1 MKHWRKPLIT
11 GAVLSVPL
19 LLAACSGE
27 SAAPG
32 ESPAASAVDTPA
44 PTVSGSLGTPAVSVS
59 PSPSAGTRPAVR
71 SIEVMT
77 SEGYQKK
84 EAKLQQGPGYS
95 FYMFDGF
102 TYDAAKRR
110 LSLAAAPDYY
120 AVIEMLS
127 ADFSVDALRKQ
138 GQEELGKFGETR
150 EYTGELVEHP
160 LRFTE
165 LYLQVSA
172 MEGVWDYMV
181 WKSENGNPFLFRLH
195 NPEREGAARFAQ
207 PVQVMLS
214 TVEAGGKP

>member
-1 MKHWRKPLIT
+1 MKHWRT
-11 GAVLSVPL
+11 SFMQGAALSISF

-32 ESPAASAVDTPA
+32 QSPAGTAADTPA
-44 PTVSGSLGTPAVSVS
+44 PTVSGSLGTPAVSMS
-59 PSPSAGTRPAVR
+59 PSSTAGARPAAR

-102 TYDAAKRR
+102 TYDAAQGR
-110 LSLAAAPDYY
+110 LSLAADPDYY
-120 AVIEMLS
+120 AVIEPLPTG
-127 ADFSVDALRKQ
+127 FSVEALRKQ
-138 GQEELGKFGETR
+138 GQEELAKFGETR

-181 WKSENGNPFLFRLH
+181 WKSENGDPFLFRLH
-195 NPEREGAARFAQ
+195 NPKGEASAQFAQ

>member
-11 GAVLSVPL
+11 GAVLSVSL
-19 LLAACSGE
+19 LLAACSGK

-32 ESPAASAVDTPA
+32 ESSAESAGHTST
-44 PTVSGSLGTPAVSVS
+44 PTVSGGLSTPGASMS
-59 PSPSAGTRPAVR
+59 PSPSAGTRPTVR

-77 SEGYQKK
+77 SEGYQQK

-102 TYDAAKRR
+102 IFDPAKGR
-110 LSLAAAPDYY
+110 LSLAAAPEYY
-120 AVIEMLS
+120 AGIEMLP
-127 ADFSVDALRKQ
+127 ADFSVDTLRKQ
-138 GQEELGKFGETR
+138 GQEELAKLGETR

-195 NPEREGAARFAQ
+195 NPKGEAAAQFAQ
-207 PVQVMLS
+207 PAQVMLS

>member
-1 MKHWRKPLIT
+1 MKHWRT
-11 GAVLSVPL
+11 SFMQGAALSISL

-32 ESPAASAVDTPA
+32 ESP
-44 PTVSGSLGTPAVSVS
+44 TPAVSMS
-59 PSPSAGTRPAVR
+59 PSPTAGARPAAR

-84 EAKLQQGPGYS
+84 EAKLQQGPEYS
-95 FYMFDGF
+95 FYMFGGF
-102 TYDAAKRR
+102 TYDAAKGR

-120 AVIEMLS
+120 AVIEPLP
-127 ADFSVDALRKQ
+127 AGFSVDALRKQ
-138 GQEELGKFGETR
+138 GQEELAKLGETR

-181 WKSENGNPFLFRLH
+181 WKSENGAPFLFRLH
-195 NPEREGAARFAQ
+195 NPKGEAASQFAQ
-207 PVQVMLS
+207 PAQVMLS
-214 TVEAGGKP
+214 TVEAGVDNK